1 MKDIVEIHEFFVQ
14 GSDTEKSHVL
24 LHISEPSFEEE
35 DKGYFFALCEI
46 INGSNES
53 ISQIQKMIDDVESNY
68 YDNESSGQ
76 NITTFEKSIEYIN
89 RRSHHILNNKTS
101 KFNLL
106 FGVIENN
113 KIYFVSRGPI
123 LAHLLYHKAGELQH
137 VEINEERK
145 VPEDQI
151 FSSLVEGEIRVNDF
165 FVITTEAVNQYFAI
179 DRVEKILSQKDT
191 KAGAQHIQRT
201 LEQVKSEQSLSGIL
215 IHRPTEE
222 NIPKLSKLPRSAR
235 PIQSSL
241 PIAKSLLAST
251 VATISQKLN
260 PTTVENGIFNPQSKP
275 VLNSDNS
282 KHIPPKNIPR
292 PLVLMAH
299 GLGIAT
305 VAIVQL
311 LRAIFRGIFKF
322 LQFLFILG
330 TNRRGE
336 RKQSIHN
343 FELGIREKSNTLKR
357 LPLVSKILLILSILA
372 LLIFTGSIIW
382 IRHNEK
388 QEALQKDYD
397 NKINLIQSEKDTA
410 ERSLLY
416 GDITSALAALQKAQT
431 TLENLKNYTNK
442 NETQIQELR
451 TKIENDFKQIR
462 KQNDVSTIQKA
473 DITSQFAN
481 AKTDKLVRLDNQLVA
496 FNATDHSYY
505 FINLDTGLILQKNHD
520 TIPNL
525 SNASSPK
532 EYDKIVFTTDGS
544 HIASYDKTTD
554 SLSSQ
559 DIAFP
564 TSNVNIANLNVY
576 NRKLYTLDIA
586 NNQIYKHSQT
596 QTGYDKGTPWIQESG
611 VDIKDVI
618 SFTIDGEL
626 YALKT
631 NGEILKF
638 AGGKLQAFS
647 ITGLDPALKNPS
659 QIWTYND
666 VKNIYI
672 LDPATKRVIVLDKN
686 GVLVK
691 QYTSSEWKNPTSM
704 VVDEAAKKVYI
715 LDSNKIFE
723 FKI

>member
-46 INGSNES
+46 INGNNEN

-68 YDNESSGQ
+68 YDTQSNGQ

-89 RRSHHILNNKTS
+89 RRSHHILNNSES

-137 VEINEERK
+137 IEVNEEKK
-145 VPEDQI
+145 VPQDQI

-165 FVITTEAVNQYFAI
+165 FVISTEAVNQYFAI
-179 DRVEKILSQKDT
+179 DRIEKILNQKDT
-191 KAGAQHIQRT
+191 KAGAQHIQKT

-260 PTTVENGIFNPQSKP
+260 PTTVENGIFNPQTKP
-275 VLNSDNS
+275 VLNSDKN
-282 KHIPPKNIPR
+282 KYIPPKNIPR
-292 PLVLMAH
+292 PLVLMAN

-305 VAIVQL
+305 VALIQFF
-311 LRAIFRGIFKF
+311 RSIFRGIFKF
-322 LQFLFILG
+322 LQFLFILS
-330 TNRRGE
+330 TNRRGG
-336 RKQSIHN
+336 RKQSLHN
-343 FELGIREKSNTLKR
+343 FEIGIREKSYQIKR
-357 LPLVSKILLILSILA
+357 LPLLSKILLLLTLLA
-372 LLIFTGSIIW
+372 LLVFTGSVIW
-382 IRHNEK
+382 IRHTEK
-388 QEALQKDYD
+388 QEALQKDYT
-397 NKINLIQSEKDTA
+397 NKIEFIQNEKDTA

-416 GDITSALAALQKAQT
+416 GDTTSALSALQKAQE
-431 TLENLKNYTNK
+431 TLQSLASHKNKDEKQLK
-442 NETQIQELR
+442 ELT
-451 TKIENDFKQIR
+451 TKIEEDFKQIR
-462 KQNDVSTIQKA
+462 KQNDVTTIQKA
-473 DITSQFAN
+473 DIASQFAN
-481 AKTDKLVRLDNQLVA
+481 AKTDKIVRLDNQLVA
-496 FNATDHSYY
+496 FSNNDQSYY
-505 FINLDTGLILQKNHD
+505 FVNLDTGLVIQKNHD

-564 TSNVNIANLNVY
+564 SSNVSISNLNVY
-576 NRKLYTLDIA
+576 NRKLYTLDSA

-596 QTGYDKGTPWIQESG
+596 QTGYDKGTPWIQESS

-618 SFTIDGEL
+618 SFSIDGEL

-638 AGGKLQAFS
+638 AGGKLQAFAIS
-647 ITGLDPALKNPS
+647 GLDPALKNPT

-672 LDPATKRVIVLDKN
+672 LDPATKRVIALDKN

-691 QYTSSEWKNPTSM
+691 QYTSSEWKNPSSM